1 MNSKAIIETRT
12 SVDQYTA
19 EWHEWHDA
27 RLSALATPFGWLSL
41 TGLTWL
47 DEGETTAWEGG
58 PGTFVRDGEWVHF
71 TLAPGTSAGPGKDAL
86 EIMGRPG
93 PAAEVRVDSDDRM
106 SARVAPG
113 ESLNWILVGHVLYE
127 LLNRDGSI
135 GLRRHDSKAPLLS
148 RFIDVPTF
156 PVSQDW
162 VVRAAFTPY
171 PQPEPRRIASAMP
184 GIELDEQLSGEV
196 EFELAGHTHRLRT
209 TGCPGS
215 GLTVRFHDYT
225 NGVTTATWRTLNI
238 GLPDAGNSVILDFN
252 RVYNDPFAFTP
263 YATCP
268 APVPENILP
277 LAVEA
282 GERRPT
288 QTLSEAGINTPVL
301 VIETSPTPG
310 VESILA
316 RFDEN
321 GLEVTH
327 VQVAEGEVLPPLAG
341 FAAVVLFG
349 GFEGDDLSAERR
361 AEITELLTD
370 VMATRLPVVGGG
382 SAAQYLTHAAAH
394 DTLTAGRL
402 TFEGTPADLG
412 RLPLAVS
419 ADIADDG
426 LFRANI
432 STLGSDGIG
441 YIEIDKLADEAP
453 AATRNESLTIT
464 WRDLVER
471 FARLVHT
478 NF

>member
-1 MNSKAIIETRT
+1 ME
-12 SVDQYTA
+12 QYIA
-19 EWHEWHDA
+19 EWQEWHDA
-27 RLSALATPFGWLSL
+27 RLSALATAFGWLSL

-47 DEGETTAWEGG
+47 DDGVAVSWEDG
-58 PGTFVRDGEWVHF
+58 PGTFVRDGEWVHL

-93 PAAEVRVDSDDRM
+93 PLAEVRTDPEGRM

-113 ESLNWILVGHVLYE
+113 ESLGWVVVGHVLYE
-127 LLNRDGSI
+127 LLNRDGSV

-156 PVSQDW
+156 PVSRDW
-162 VVRAAFTPY
+162 VVSAAFTPY
-171 PQPEPRRIASAMP
+171 PVPEERRIASAMP
-184 GIELDEQLSGEV
+184 GIELDEQVTGEV
-196 EFELAGHTHRLRT
+196 TFELGGHTHRLKT
-209 TGCPGS
+209 TGGPDS
-215 GLTVRFHDYT
+215 GLTVRFHDYS

-238 GLPDAGNSVILDFN
+238 GLPGSGGAVILDFN
-252 RVYNDPFAFTP
+252 RTLNDPFAFTP

-268 APVPENILP
+268 APVSENMLP

-288 QTLSEAGINTPVL
+288 QTLGEAGINTPVL
-301 VIETSPTPG
+301 VIETSATPG
-310 VESILA
+310 VGSILE
-316 RFDEN
+316 RFDDN
-321 GLEVTH
+321 GLDITH
-327 VQVAEGEVLPPLAG
+327 VRVSEGESLPPLAG

-349 GFEGDDLSAERR
+349 GPEGDALTAEQR

-382 SAAQYLTHAAAH
+382 SAAQFLTQAASH

-402 TFEGTPADLG
+402 TFDGMPDDVG
-412 RLPLAVS
+412 RIPLAVS
-419 ADIADDG
+419 ADIADDA

-432 STLGSDGIG
+432 SKLGSDGIG
-441 YIEIDKLADEAP
+441 YIELTKLADAAPGDDRSEAY
-453 AATRNESLTIT
+453 TIT

-478 NF
+478 NV